1 MQPFVLEGG
10 SIESDGKGTLLTTV
24 ECLSSVNRNEYLQQ
38 EELENYLQQVFGL
51 DRILWLESG
60 YLAGDDT
67 DSPCRYA
74 GAFLQ

>member
-1 MQPFVLEGG
+1 M
-10 SIESDGKGTLLTTV
+10 
-24 ECLSSVNRNEYLQQ
+24 NRNEYLQQ

-67 DSPCRYA
+67 DSHVDTLARL
-74 GAFLQ
+74 FFRVLHRHTMQ